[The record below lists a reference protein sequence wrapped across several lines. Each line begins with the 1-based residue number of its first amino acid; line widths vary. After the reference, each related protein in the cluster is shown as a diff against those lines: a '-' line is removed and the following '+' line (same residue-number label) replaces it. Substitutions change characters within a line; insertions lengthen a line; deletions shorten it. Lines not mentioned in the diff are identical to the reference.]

1 MDCRSLF
8 IYGREVGRMR
18 GREVVEVFDEKVFGM
33 LFRERRE
40 F

>member
-1 MDCRSLF
+1 MDCRSLST
-8 IYGREVGRMR
+8 YGREVGRMR
-18 GREVVEVFDEKVFGM
+18 GCEAVEVSDEKVFGM